1 MKDLQNKWDEIY
13 RQRLATS
20 PEPATVLSRY
30 SHLLPA
36 HGTALDIACGL
47 GGNAFFLA
55 QHSLVVDAWDI
66 SNIAID
72 HINQSK
78 GTLKITATAIN
89 ISLAELHKNH
99 YDVIVVSRFLDRDIS
114 PKIIEALKSEGL
126 LFYQTFT
133 LEKVLN
139 TGPKNPKYLL
149 EKGELLSLFSTLTP
163 VVYHEE
169 ACLGDIN
176 QGIRNE
182 AILIAQKP
190 KT

>member
-1 MKDLQNKWDEIY
+1 MKDLQDKWNEIY
-13 RQRLATS
+13 RQRLTAS
-20 PEPATVLSRY
+20 PEPTAALSRY

-36 HGTALDIACGL
+36 YGTALDIACGL

-55 QHSLVVDAWDI
+55 QQGFSVDAWDI

-78 GTLKITATAIN
+78 GMLKISATALN
-89 ISLAELHKNH
+89 ISITELHKNH

-114 PKIIEALKSEGL
+114 HKIIDALKPEGL

-139 TGPKNPKYLL
+139 TGPKSSKYLL

-169 ACLGDIN
+169 ARIGDIN